1 METFPHLSK
10 APIVEA
16 VIDIRIT
23 PKNDIDEKKLKKKL
37 KKMLPEYPNLEKIHT
52 KSFEISFGNIEGQT
66 KVNDLGFVGYK
77 LRHKTEPYIAQF
89 YKDTFVFSRL
99 SPYNKWVSF
108 SKEAV
113 RLWDIFR
120 KIMNPDEIQRIGV
133 RYINKIVTT
142 EPVLELSD
150 YYVSGPESIPKTDWP
165 IAHFLHKDTY
175 SPNDKYIV
183 NVVKTIQIK
192 QKNTNMGLILDIDVI
207 MNKKMFVDTDK
218 INKYLLEMKDLK
230 NISFFNSLKPEIIK
244 RFK

>member
-1 METFPHLSK
+1 MEPFPHLSK

-23 PKNDIDEKKLKKKL
+23 PKDDIDEKELNKNI
-37 KKMLPEYPNLEKIHT
+37 KKMLPEYPNLEEIHT

-77 LRHKTEPYIAQF
+77 LRHKKEPYIAQF

-99 SPYNKWVSF
+99 SPYNEWDSF
-108 SKEAV
+108 SKEAM

-150 YYVSGPESIPKTDWP
+150 YYVSGPDSIPKTDWQ